1 MGKLFGNKV
10 KISVIMVDGG
20 FREQI
25 LGVEYFLKQDFSPR
39 EYEILW
45 VDFYDKAHPQLKNY
59 PQVKVI
65 TLDKKGLYHSSY
77 CFNAGIKE
85 ARGEILVIPDAD
97 VMVEEDFLTTVYKE
111 HCKTPELVMY
121 FHRLI
126 QGQKDF
132 KSHDLT
138 FQYIKQTCKLP
149 LSNPENYGG
158 CLTVRKKWLEEIGG
172 YELHRAFASG
182 AHANGKDVYTRLKNL
197 GLCVKWHPHKFL
209 YHPWHPGTSYVWAD
223 RKRVEWQLEIVKYRA
238 VNLMTTVFEG
248 AFGLC
253 SPRFTAPPPPQGEPD
268 N

>member
-20 FREQI
+20 FRERI
-25 LGVEYFLKQDFSPR
+25 FGVEYFSQQDFPPQ

-65 TLDKKGLYHSSY
+65 TLDKQGIYHSSY
-77 CFNAGIKE
+77 CFNAGIKK

-97 VMVEEDFLTTVYKE
+97 VMVEEDFLTAVYKE
-111 HCKTPELVMY
+111 HHKLPGLVMY

-126 QGQKDF
+126 QEE
-132 KSHDLT
+132 KSYKSDDLS
-138 FQYIKQTCKLP
+138 FRYIQQSCQRMV
-149 LSNPENYGG
+149 SNPENYGG
-158 CLTVRKKWLEEIGG
+158 CITVRKKWLEEIGG

-197 GLCVKWHPHKFL
+197 GLYVKWHPHKFL
-209 YHPWHPGTSYVWAD
+209 YHPWHPGTGYVRAD
-223 RKRVEWQLEIVKYRA
+223 QKRVKWQLEIVKYRA

-248 AFGLC
+248 GAGPD
-253 SPRFTAPPPPQGEPD
+253 SPRYTVPPPPLGDPD